1 MITPFHRTPSG
12 LSNLAVFLGV
22 DVVVYLEGGERH
34 YTLTDLE
41 NETSASENYD
51 TMFWQAVFRVFRPRL
66 KAHFK
71 SIGSK
76 TTVLSVSRL
85 VAAGNVRN
93 VVTALDR
100 DLDHVRRAKL
110 RHPNILYTYGYS
122 WENDVFTRVN
132 LKTLT
137 GRMCMNQ
144 ARCRDL
150 DREIDGA
157 FGRFSRAFNVFVD
170 WEYSL
175 ARSGAAACDRGAL
188 INTIELRTPNPPEIS
203 RNKIA
208 TMLRTSRISNQN
220 VKLRKRRDVD
230 VCRDIHGHTLER
242 LCLGLLQHLFA
253 SLLGLRMT
261 NDACTRMLIGLFERT
276 LRGRGAVS
284 QYYRKSATFPAV

>member
-1 MITPFHRTPSG
+1 MSTPFHRTPSG

-22 DVVVYLEGGERH
+22 DVVVYLEGGEKQ

-85 VAAGNVRN
+85 VAAGSVRN

-122 WENDVFTRVN
+122 WENDVFTKVN

-137 GRMCMNQ
+137 GRMCMNH
-144 ARCRDL
+144 ARCKDL
-150 DREIDGA
+150 EQKIDGA
-157 FGRFSRAFNVFVD
+157 YARLARAFRILVD

-175 ARSGAAACDRGAL
+175 ARFGAAACDRSAL
-188 INTIELRTPNPPEIS
+188 TSTIELRPPNAPNIS
-203 RNKIA
+203 RTKIA
-208 TMLRTSRISNQN
+208 KILRGSCLSNRN
-220 VKLRKRRDVD
+220 LKLCKRRATNVY
-230 VCRDIHGHTLER
+230 REIHGHTLER

-253 SLLGLRMT
+253 STLSLRLT
-261 NDACTRMLIGLFERT
+261 NDACTRLLVGLFERS
-276 LRGRGAVS
+276 LRGRSPAS
-284 QYYRKSATFPAV
+284 QHYRKAAASLMI